1 MDEGRNV
8 LVLIKNAWITEERE
22 YQGVKFRRLHVVF
35 CNETG
40 SSLEAEIL
48 KSTSKLDPVSLQ
60 NTTCRRLNLTP

>member
-40 SSLEAEIL
+40 SSLEVDFKISASQVATL
-48 KSTSKLDPVSLQ
+48 GMMLD
-60 NTTCRRLNLTP
+60 LNDLMKK